1 MSERQS
7 EPRWSTA
14 ERSIHILP
22 ASATMVGVCMTVLS
36 VSRLA
41 DDGVFALGHLV
52 AVASV
57 LFLGSSFCAYFAI
70 RGGGRSRRAELVA
83 EWFFLA
89 GLVLATAA
97 GLLIAIELPG

>member
-1 MSERQS
+1 
-7 EPRWSTA
+7 
-14 ERSIHILP
+14 
-22 ASATMVGVCMTVLS
+22 MVGVCMTVLS